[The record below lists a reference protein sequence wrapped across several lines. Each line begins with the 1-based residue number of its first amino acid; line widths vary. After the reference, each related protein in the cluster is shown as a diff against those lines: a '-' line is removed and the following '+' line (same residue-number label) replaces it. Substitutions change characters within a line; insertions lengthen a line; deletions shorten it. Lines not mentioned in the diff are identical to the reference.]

1 MMMWM
6 MMYNVHIRCEGWSL
20 MMMIMMWMMMNM
32 SGARDGLRAAAE
44 NLPQGEERAQ
54 APGEG
59 GGDN

>member
-1 MMMWM
+1 M
-6 MMYNVHIRCEGWSL
+6 
-20 MMMIMMWMMMNM
+20 MMWMMMNM
-32 SGARDGLRAAAE
+32 SGARDGLGAAAE